1 MTTKKRV
8 EELERLVNY
17 LLTEVKKLNKKL
29 NTEIKQIEQS
39 VKGAMSGNKEDK
51 KTDV

>member
-17 LLTEVKKLNKKL
+17 LLTEVEKLNA
-29 NTEIKQIEQS
+29 EIKQIEQS